1 MARNNAQ
8 GRERCNVRRK
18 REMPIL
24 KEKREN
30 ELKPRKEKN
39 QRWKE
44 KNKVDA
50 KEKTTTQKERD
61 EAFKPL
67 P

>member
-1 MARNNAQ
+1 
-8 GRERCNVRRK
+8 
-18 REMPIL
+18 MPIL